1 MEKLKTQLNYGSQA
15 GLIAFI
21 LFLIYYYLGFNPFGN
36 IRFLT
41 VWVPILFVFKT
52 IKAVRED
59 RNGFISYGSALQN
72 GIFFSFIYSSFSSIL
87 VYLFAIIFPNHLI
100 ETQVNELNKN
110 LEELEKLSGIFSKE
124 TYELMISS
132 IEIAIENTNIRTL
145 AWSEFQ
151 FKLMGG
157 VFISLI
163 ISFILKKK
171 PSPIDDQSNAN

>member
-1 MEKLKTQLNYGSQA
+1 M
-15 GLIAFI
+15 
-21 LFLIYYYLGFNPFGN
+21 
-36 IRFLT
+36 
-41 VWVPILFVFKT
+41 
-52 IKAVRED
+52 
-59 RNGFISYGSALQN
+59 
-72 GIFFSFIYSSFSSIL
+72 
-87 VYLFAIIFPNHLI
+87 
-100 ETQVNELNKN
+100 
-110 LEELEKLSGIFSKE
+110 EELEKLSGIFSKE